1 MRRLSHFL
9 FQLSSFVAVQ
19 NASPSRS
26 SSPLFKMPGVERRV
40 ARPFVLELCF

>member
-9 FQLSSFVAVQ
+9 FHVASFVAVQ

-26 SSPLFKMPGVERRV
+26 SSPLFKMPGGEWRGVD
-40 ARPFVLELCF
+40 